1 MQVRGKHYLMQP
13 LSSSTKEFSMSLSAN
28 MDFRLSLIITYHR
41 SCRSD
46 FTHKKS
52 LQEKET
58 ASENTLTGTETG
70 YRNSRRTTGA
80 ANSPI
85 LPDQCIFC
93 KKTKYKPKSKTREKT
108 QSCLEFRAGSKVRE
122 SALLH
127 IKKCTD
133 MSRDSRNMLQRSN
146 RM

>member
-1 MQVRGKHYLMQP
+1 MQP
-13 LSSSTKEFSMSLSAN
+13 LSSSKKEFSMSLSAN

-85 LPDQCIFC
+85 LPDQLIFC

-108 QSCLEFRAGSKVRE
+108 QSCLEFRADSKVRE